1 MIRPRKAQLGLL
13 QCPSDRCYFCR
24 TKIQI
29 DEHTNFRLASV
40 TKQFSAMCIML
51 LVREGKLHY
60 EDRLT
65 SFLPEFPPYGNAIK
79 VRNLLN
85 HTSGLED

>member
-1 MIRPRKAQLGLL
+1 M
-13 QCPSDRCYFCR
+13 
-24 TKIQI
+24 
-29 DEHTNFRLASV
+29 